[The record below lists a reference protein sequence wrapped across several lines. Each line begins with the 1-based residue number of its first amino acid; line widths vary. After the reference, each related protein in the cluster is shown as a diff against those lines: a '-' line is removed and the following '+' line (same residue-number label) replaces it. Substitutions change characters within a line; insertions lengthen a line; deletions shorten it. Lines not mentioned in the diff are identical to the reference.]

1 MFSPMSYSSCS
12 ASVMRQCLR
21 TPALGFLHASSR
33 SILAVITVAAPN
45 SSPGESIKKRI
56 LSGLC
61 ASSTNVTIVREGTS
75 SPEEETRSMLRR
87 SAARLIARTD
97 GSWADVRHRFY
108 RYVTDAMQRYG
119 GTALLRNYTAGPDG
133 SPVYGRALP
142 AN

>member
-1 MFSPMSYSSCS
+1 
-12 ASVMRQCLR
+12 MRQCLR

-133 SPVYGRALP
+133 SPAYGRALP